1 MELSDLLTDLF
12 GRHRERIALRTT
24 GRNWTYEELDRMTS
38 ALAHR
43 IDRECPPGRRVLVAG
58 EHTAEAV
65 IWTLAVMR
73 SHAVHTPLNPGLP
86 ADRFEEFV
94 RAADAALLVCFS
106 REALVRAEKAGIRA
120 LHAGD
125 VGWPAGPPPT
135 DGVDG
140 QQARSRVAYSIFTS
154 GSTGRPKLV
163 DVGHGG
169 LLNLCR
175 SLRRLLDI
183 TPQDQVLHFASLS
196 FDASISEIL
205 GTLYA
210 GASLVVPVWDQPSW
224 LGSVSRH
231 LAAHGCDLAMLS
243 PSVYARLDEAA
254 RRRIRKVEFCGEAL
268 GEGEYRKAALYSRV
282 FNAYGP
288 TEATVCFS
296 LAELTEFT
304 STIGTPIEG
313 FRAVVRDPE
322 TGDHA
327 TAGTGELVIVGDGV
341 ALGYA
346 GGSAAEN
353 AAFTTVDGSPAYAT
367 GDVVT
372 LFEEGRLTYV
382 GRIDEQIK
390 RLGHRVNLAHVEST
404 LAHHLGRDVALVRQ
418 DTTILLLTAAG
429 GDATEESLMATI
441 RDLVPVWEVP
451 DRVVLV
457 DALPLTSGGK
467 VDRGALRER
476 LASLADGVPAGDA
489 AELRRV
495 LDVVTAV
502 LGREIDPD
510 TSIFDAG
517 GSSLAMI
524 QIQVKLSETYGEEAV
539 EAAFAAMDYDFAPA
553 TFLRRLRGEASP
565 SSESGVEALLRRVE
579 AERDALRGELPLL
592 RRDTRHEPPPWPGEG
607 DRTVLLTGASGFIGG
622 HVLDRLLAAGRPVL
636 VVSTGDPD
644 HVLSAHR
651 ARFGR
656 KAADY
661 ARVRATSY
669 EELGRWVERRR
680 GPVVDAV
687 VHCGYQVNHLLP
699 LDSHLSGS
707 VRNTALVVR
716 AAAALGARS
725 FAFLSAASAG
735 ADFVP
740 LTAGALTA
748 VGDPYSR
755 SKLISEEYVNTLAV
769 LGCAVSH
776 YRPGLVYGHRPEDHD
791 YLQDDWFTGL
801 LDTARRVGTMPRL
814 SGYVP
819 VCDVDTL
826 TETLLA
832 GLGAGSGTGES
843 ASGAAGSRSE
853 VVVHRTYALEELLH
867 HTGLTP
873 SDVLAPAEW
882 FERVR
887 GGDEVPAPLL
897 AAMQAALSGP
907 GWPTAHRE
915 VDHDILGRL
924 LGAPRD
930 ARAGDGTGAA
940 PLAEPQNGAAR
951 ASSPR

>member
-12 GRHRERIALRTT
+12 RRHRGRTALRTA
-24 GRNWTYEELDRMTS
+24 GRTWTYEELDRVTS
-38 ALAHR
+38 ALAGR
-43 IDRECPPGRRVLVAG
+43 IDHECPAGRRVLVSG

-65 IWTLAVMR
+65 VWGLAAMR
-73 SHAVHTPLNPGLP
+73 SHAVHTPMNPGLP

-94 RAADAALLVCFS
+94 RVADAALLVCFD
-106 REALVRAEKAGIRA
+106 REALVRAEKAGVRA

-125 VGWPAGPPPT
+125 VGWPTDPVPAGGVPEEPT
-135 DGVDG
+135 
-140 QQARSRVAYSIFTS
+140 RSRVAYSIFTS
-154 GSTGRPKLV
+154 GSTGNPKLV
-163 DVGHGG
+163 DIGHGG

-183 TPQDQVLHFASLS
+183 TPDDEVLHFASLS

-210 GASLVVPVWDQPSW
+210 GATLVVPVRDQASW

-243 PSVYARLDEAA
+243 PSVYARLDDAA

-268 GEGEYRKAALYSRV
+268 GESEYHKAARYSRV

-296 LAELTEFT
+296 LAELTEYT
-304 STIGTPIEG
+304 PTIGTPVDG
-313 FRAVVRDPE
+313 FRAFVRDPD

-346 GGSAAEN
+346 GGSVAEN
-353 AAFTTVDGSPAYAT
+353 KVFGTVDGSPAYAT

-372 LFEEGRLTYV
+372 LSDDGRLAYV
-382 GRIDEQIK
+382 GRMDEQIK

-404 LAHHLGRDVALVRQ
+404 LSRHLDREVALVRQ
-418 DTTILLLTAAG
+418 GDTILLITALD
-429 GDATEESLMATI
+429 GDTTEESLITRI
-441 RDLVPVWEVP
+441 RGLVPAWEVP

-467 VDRGALRER
+467 VDRSALRER
-476 LASLADGVPAGDA
+476 LASPVDAPGGDT

-495 LDVVTAV
+495 LGVVTAV
-502 LGREIDPD
+502 LGQEIDPD

-539 EAAFAAMDYDFAPA
+539 EAAFAAMDYDFAPSA
-553 TFLRRLRGEASP
+553 FLRHLRGEAVAP
-565 SSESGVEALLRRVE
+565 TEPAVEALLRRVE
-579 AERDALRGELPLL
+579 SECDALRAELPVLL
-592 RRDTRHEPPPWPGEG
+592 HDTRHEPVPWAGAG
-607 DRTVLLTGASGFIGG
+607 DRVVLLTGASGFIGG
-622 HVLDRLLAAGRPVL
+622 HVLDRLLSAGRPVL

-644 HVLSAHR
+644 RVLTEHR
-651 ARFGR
+651 TRFGR
-656 KAADY
+656 EAADY
-661 ARVRATSY
+661 ARVRAIAY
-669 EELGRWVERRR
+669 EELERWVDRRR
-680 GPVVDAV
+680 GPVLDAV
-687 VHCGYQVNHLLP
+687 VHCGYHVNHLLP
-699 LDSHLSGS
+699 LDSQMSGS

-716 AAAALGARS
+716 GAAALGARS
-725 FAFLSAASAG
+725 FVFLSAASAG
-735 ADFVP
+735 ADFLP
-740 LTAGALTA
+740 LSAETLTA

-776 YRPGLVYGHRPEDHD
+776 YRPGLVYGHRPEDRG
-791 YLQDDWFTGL
+791 YLKDDWFTGL
-801 LDTARRVGTMPRL
+801 IETARRVRAMPRL

-819 VCDVDTL
+819 VCDVGHL
-826 TETLLA
+826 AETLL
-832 GLGAGSGTGES
+832 GSLGASPGTAGGES
-843 ASGAAGSRSE
+843 RGSNSRSA
-853 VVVHRTYALEELLH
+853 VVVHRTYAFDELLH
-867 HTGLTP
+867 HTGLTE
-873 SDVLAPAEW
+873 SDVLTPAKW

-887 GGDEVPAPLL
+887 DGGEVPSPLL

-907 GWPTAHRE
+907 GWPSSHRE

-924 LGAPRD
+924 LGAPPD
-930 ARAGDGTGAA
+930 TQTGDGAGIGSI
-940 PLAEPQNGAAR
+940 AEAQNGAAH